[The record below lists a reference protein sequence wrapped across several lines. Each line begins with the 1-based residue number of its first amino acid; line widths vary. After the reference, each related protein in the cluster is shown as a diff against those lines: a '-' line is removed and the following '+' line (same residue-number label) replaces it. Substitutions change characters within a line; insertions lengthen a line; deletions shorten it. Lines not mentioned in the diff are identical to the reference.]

1 MKKVSFCVMA
11 LLLVLLPSCISGPEE
26 QASSQ
31 APSSSYTEHMEISV
45 AYWNIREMA
54 SRNDR
59 PDAIQQLIEDRFNIS
74 LELTDVSW
82 FDYEDR
88 YNVMAAT
95 NSLPDVFATNMTN
108 GAGASLASSLKSLV
122 NKKAIRALPED
133 LSNYP
138 EVQEVLQMVQ
148 GNVTQLYGKNYTIPR
163 TSFEDQLLSSSD
175 AGLLVRKDWM
185 ETLGISDP
193 QSLEE
198 FQRMLVAFVKED
210 PDGNGRSDTI
220 GLNVNNRQA
229 MGKWVI
235 LGIAPECNVYSW
247 VERNGEFIPCFVTP
261 EFEPVVSVYRELYS
275 SGALDPDFHLKKTD
289 DAVLDFVQGKLG
301 ALEYKS
307 SPSALSEIVTQ
318 WKMYQQ
324 KPFEECVKLLHIFP
338 APDGKRYSNSS
349 SPAWSESAFSS
360 KVDDEKMGRILSI
373 YEFLL
378 SEEGWRLTRLGIEGQ
393 DYTSS
398 SQEMSDGNIQIS
410 GFRSLL
416 GNTGD
421 GFSQALREKYPSLEL
436 FSSLASWG
444 GNKNDFAYNDVN
456 VQRYG
461 ESVMEL
467 SNEELSWNRENTIQI
482 ERPFWFY
489 SLLQDGNSSFST
501 ARMLDDLT
509 RVIIGDGD
517 PVEEWRKI
525 VQGYYAE
532 GLQTYINE
540 KNLLAEEVRNQS

>member
-1 MKKVSFCVMA
+1 MKKAFLCAMA
-11 LLLVLLPSCISGPEE
+11 LLLALLPSCGSKPEE
-26 QASSQ
+26 QVSSQ
-31 APSSSYTEHMEISV
+31 VGTASYKNHMEISV

-54 SRNDR
+54 GRSGT
-59 PDAIQQLIEDRFNIS
+59 PDAIQRLIEERFNIS
-74 LELTDVSW
+74 LALTDVNW

-95 NSLPDVFATNMTN
+95 NSLPDIFATNMTG
-108 GAGASLASSLKSLV
+108 GAGSSLSTSLKSLV

-133 LSNYP
+133 LSGYP
-138 EVQEVLQMVQ
+138 KVQAVLQMVQ
-148 GNVTQLYGKNYTIPR
+148 GDATQLYGKNYTIPR
-163 TSFEDQLLSSSD
+163 CSFEDETLSSSD

-185 ETLGISDP
+185 ETLGVGDP

-198 FQRMLVAFVKED
+198 FQQMLVAFAKED
-210 PDGNGRSDTI
+210 PDGNGKADTI

-247 VERNGEFIPCFVTP
+247 VERDGVFVPCFITT
-261 EFEPVVSVYRELYS
+261 EFEPVVAAYRELYT

-307 SPSALSEIVTQ
+307 SPSALADVVTQ
-318 WKMYQQ
+318 WQMYQDA
-324 KPFEECVKLLHIFP
+324 PFEDCVKLLHIFP
-338 APDGKRYSNSS
+338 APDGNRYSNSS

-360 KVDDEKMGRILSI
+360 KVDDEKMERILSI

-378 SEEGWRLTRLGIEGQ
+378 SEEGWYLTRLGIQGE
-393 DYTSS
+393 DYTADIR
-398 SQEMSDGNIQIS
+398 ENSDGTMEIS
-410 GFRSLL
+410 GFQSLL
-416 GNTGD
+416 ENTGD

-444 GNKNDFAYNDVN
+444 GNQNDFAFNEVN
-456 VQRYG
+456 IQRYG
-461 ESVMEL
+461 EAVMEL
-467 SNEELSWNRENTIQI
+467 SNEELAWNREHTVQI

-489 SLLQDGNSSFST
+489 SLLQDGNASFST
-501 ARMLDDLT
+501 ARMLDDFT
-509 RVIIGDGD
+509 RVIIGEGD
-517 PVEEWRKI
+517 PVEAWRKV
-525 VQGYYAE
+525 VQGYYEE
-532 GLQTYINE
+532 GLQDYIDE
-540 KNLLAEEVRNQS
+540 KNLLAREVKGEG

>member
-1 MKKVSFCVMA
+1 MKKVFLCIMA
-11 LLLVLLPSCISGPEE
+11 LLLVLLPSCVSSPEE
-26 QASSQ
+26 QTSSQ

-198 FQRMLVAFVKED
+198 FHQMLVAFVKED

-247 VERNGEFIPCFVTP
+247 VERDGEFIPCFVTP
-261 EFEPVVSVYRELYS
+261 EFEPVVSAYRELYS

-324 KPFEECVKLLHIFP
+324 KPIEECVKLLHIFP

-360 KVDDEKMGRILSI
+360 KVDDQKMDRILSI

-398 SQEMSDGNIQIS
+398 SQEMSDGNIQIK
-410 GFRSLL
+410 GFQSLL
-416 GNTGD
+416 ENTGD

-540 KNLLAEEVRNQS
+540 KNLLAEEVKNQS